1 VSAEYGVRTECLAR
15 CYGDSVEAHGVDV
28 SIERAEVV
36 GYVGLIGAGKTAALR
51 LFMGLRLP
59 TAVPGSGPWHAAWRS
74 LLVAVAAV
82 AALVS
87 APKLG
92 VGRRDVRS

>member
-1 VSAEYGVRTECLAR
+1 MSAEYVVRTECLAR
-15 CYGDSVEAHGVDV
+15 SYGDSVEAHGVDL
-28 SIERAEVV
+28 SIERAEVL
-36 GYVGLIGAGKTAALR
+36 GYLGLIGAGKATELR
-51 LFMGLRLP
+51 LFIGLRLP
-59 TAVPGSGPWHAAWRS
+59 TAVPGSLPWHAAWRA

-87 APKLG
+87 APNLG

>member
-1 VSAEYGVRTECLAR
+1 MSAEYVVRTECLAR
-15 CYGDSVEAHGVDV
+15 SYGDSVEAHGVDL
-28 SIERAEVV
+28 SIERAEVL
-36 GYVGLIGAGKTAALR
+36 GYLGPIGAGKTTELR
-51 LFMGLRLP
+51 LFMGLR
-59 TAVPGSGPWHAAWRS
+59 HAAWRA

-87 APKLG
+87 APNLG